1 MKSFKIVMSAINLWI
16 FGILIY
22 IYKTIISF
30 FIKKNAPLSKKHIV
44 LAFKIYERSLTL
56 WHQKEKRHITLLSK
70 KLSREQ
76 SLYEL

>member
-1 MKSFKIVMSAINLWI
+1 MESFKIVMSAINLWI
-16 FGILIY
+16 FGIIIH

-56 WHQKEKRHITLLSK
+56 WSKKEKKHIKLLSK
-70 KLSREQ
+70 KLNFQQ
-76 SLYEL
+76 SLSES